1 MGLIGNQLF
10 TDLTDRI
17 AKQREYIMSGLEQ
30 ANRRGGGFLFERVTD
45 ADDYDVENAL
55 ITPLNNI
62 DTNNL
67 NVTEDDRRIYS
78 QAIGAFE
85 NHVAQEGA
93 SNLDDYLDRSGIQV
107 DDLFA
112 RVYNSTMGK
121 ELYANNT
128 FGPVVDPMATI
139 AFTSSGV
146 ATFTDGG
153 ALGEGGTSRHNDI
166 HTVTLPRGNHGDENL
181 EIVVQSGAGSGI
193 GGNDVFLDFICTDKD
208 NSELSQAIMIPAST
222 GPGYV
227 AQVGGSDF
235 KVIDITNV
243 VVAGG
248 SNNDEVIA
256 RSKLLRTIAL

>member
-107 DDLFA
+107 
-112 RVYNSTMGK
+112 
-121 ELYANNT
+121 
-128 FGPVVDPMATI
+128 
-139 AFTSSGV
+139 
-146 ATFTDGG
+146 
-153 ALGEGGTSRHNDI
+153 
-166 HTVTLPRGNHGDENL
+166 
-181 EIVVQSGAGSGI
+181 
-193 GGNDVFLDFICTDKD
+193 
-208 NSELSQAIMIPAST
+208 
-222 GPGYV
+222 
-227 AQVGGSDF
+227 
-235 KVIDITNV
+235 
-243 VVAGG
+243 
-248 SNNDEVIA
+248 
-256 RSKLLRTIAL
+256 